1 MNEEKLMPQYT
12 AKELKQAEILRR
24 EQQSERDQQ
33 KQRGGGAA
41 GG

>member
-1 MNEEKLMPQYT
+1 MKEEKLMPQYT

-24 EQQSERDQQ
+24 EQQSKRDQQ